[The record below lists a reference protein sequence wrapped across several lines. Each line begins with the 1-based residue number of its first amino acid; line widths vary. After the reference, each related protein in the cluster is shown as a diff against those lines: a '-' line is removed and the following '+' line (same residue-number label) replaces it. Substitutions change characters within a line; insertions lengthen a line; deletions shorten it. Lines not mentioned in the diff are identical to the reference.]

1 MPNRSLK
8 ATYRRAL
15 RYAVPY
21 WPRFVWVFLVGA
33 AASSMTLLQPYF
45 SKLLIDEAL
54 LKGNV
59 RALLWISAITIAA
72 TIAGFLLNILSSYVY
87 VRASSSV
94 LFDMRLH
101 LYRHLQSLSP
111 RFWASMKMGDIIS
124 RINNDISEVQRLTSD
139 SLMGILTNVVFF
151 FGSAAIMAS
160 LNRKLMVLSL
170 IAIPLSLWA
179 THVFQERLQSK
190 VRLMRERSAEIG
202 SFLLETLL
210 GVRTVVASRARDRE
224 SQRFHQKNS
233 SFVEALLQMQIV
245 SFLTGAVP
253 GTLVAC
259 VSGGLFLY
267 GGLMVING
275 EITTG
280 SLVAIMA
287 YHARLLS
294 PVQNLM
300 GLYTSMMTG
309 AVSLD
314 RVYELLDTA
323 PEIADRPNAIDLPA
337 ARGDVEC
344 RDVTFRHGTHAVLD
358 RLSFRVPA
366 GTICAVLG
374 PSGAGKS
381 TLGELIAR
389 YYDPESG
396 SILIDGHDLRDLQL
410 EAVRRSVFLMEQT
423 PYLFQTT
430 VRENIAYA
438 RPEATFEQIEAAA
451 RDAAIHERIL
461 ALPQG
466 YDTVLAERGQT
477 LSAGERQRV
486 ALARALLANPA
497 VLILDEPTSSLDEAN
512 ETAIADTLATALRGR
527 TAILITHRP
536 GLARIAQ
543 QTILLGEAG
552 KGMVA

>member
-15 RYAVPY
+15 RYAIPY

-59 RALLWISAITIAA
+59 RALIWISAITIAA
-72 TIAGFLLNILSSYVY
+72 TVAGFLLNILSSYVY

-94 LFDMRLH
+94 LFDMRLD
-101 LYRHLQSLSP
+101 LYRHLQRLSP
-111 RFWASMKMGDIIS
+111 RFWAGMKMGDVIS

-139 SLMGILTNVVFF
+139 SLMGVLTNIVFF
-151 FGSAAIMAS
+151 LGSAAIMAS
-160 LNRKLMVLSL
+160 LNRKLMLLSL

-179 THVFQERLQSK
+179 THAFQERLQTK
-190 VRLMRERSAEIG
+190 VRQMRERSAEIG

-210 GVRTVVASRARDRE
+210 GVRTVVASAAQERE
-224 SQRFHQKNS
+224 AARFHQKNS
-233 SFVEALLQMQIV
+233 SFVEALLRMQIV

-259 VSGGLFLY
+259 VSGALFFY
-267 GGLMVING
+267 GGLMVIRG

-300 GLYTSMMTG
+300 GLYTSIMTS

-314 RVYELLDTA
+314 RVYELLDTPPA
-323 PEIADRPNAIDLPA
+323 ITDRDGARDLPSPC
-337 ARGDVEC
+337 GHLEC
-344 RDVTFRHGTHAVLD
+344 REVTFHHGAHTVLD
-358 RLSFRVPA
+358 RLSFTIPA
-366 GTICAVLG
+366 GTVCAVLG

-381 TLGELIAR
+381 TLGELLAR

-396 SILIDGHDLRDLQL
+396 GILLDGHDLRDLRVD
-410 EAVRRSVFLMEQT
+410 AVRRAVF
-423 PYLFQTT
+423 
-430 VRENIAYA
+430 
-438 RPEATFEQIEAAA
+438 
-451 RDAAIHERIL
+451 
-461 ALPQG
+461 
-466 YDTVLAERGQT
+466 
-477 LSAGERQRV
+477 
-486 ALARALLANPA
+486 
-497 VLILDEPTSSLDEAN
+497 
-512 ETAIADTLATALRGR
+512 
-527 TAILITHRP
+527 
-536 GLARIAQ
+536 
-543 QTILLGEAG
+543 
-552 KGMVA
+552 